1 MAKRKEF
8 PPDIR
13 IEVSKSPGHPAVALI
28 YEPVCDEDGE
38 EDFRESATTHLS
50 EEELRVWKKGSMFE
64 RLKMIMKAFE
74 ELIELDEMH
83 EHHDGIQ
90 RMYIG

>member
-1 MAKRKEF
+1 MDKDIAKVF
-8 PPDIR
+8 SLFLD
-13 IEVSKSPGHPAVALI
+13 EVPAAVQTL
-28 YEPVCDEDGE
+28 DTSHGE